1 MPRKLKK
8 VEKKLKVVSMPA
20 PGFQPP
26 DLEDHLFA
34 IPEAFAA
41 SALNGLIAG
50 MSEEDK
56 DAPFGD
62 IREALVKESWVLSD
76 LMTAEA
82 RKRYMAPPKAD
93 DAQLPLPLDA
103 QGVGRTAG
111 APRVEG

>member
-1 MPRKLKK
+1 MK
-8 VEKKLKVVSMPA
+8 KKLSTKIVPMPA
-20 PGFQPP
+20 PEVELP

-41 SALNGLIAG
+41 SALNGLISG

-56 DAPFGD
+56 NAPFEA
-62 IREALVKESWVLSD
+62 IREQLVAESWVLSD

-82 RKRYMAPPKAD
+82 RKRYLAPPKSE

-103 QGVGRTAG
+103 GK
-111 APRVEG
+111 EG